1 MKPRVS
7 TSREVLAHIDKSKP
21 VRVYRNL
28 HKNCVSVRQGGIVK
42 CHAENVVLKD
52 CKFIV
57 SAAGQRRVRDE
68 KKKNVH
74 AFIQGYVFDSR
85 EADKVV
91 DGSKSDEEIL
101 AGDTGWQ
108 SVYYNPYS
116 TDHWQLSNV
125 PYDEY
130 VDTADFCDVWCDN
143 VFSEVLTYNPKFMK
157 LSP

>member
-1 MKPRVS
+1 MKPRVN
-7 TSREVLAHIDKSKP
+7 TSREVLAHVDGSKP

-28 HKNCVSVRQGGIVK
+28 HKNCVSVKQGGIVR

-57 SAAGQRRVRDE
+57 SLAGQRRVRYE

-74 AFIQGYVFDSR
+74 SFVEGYVFDSR
-85 EADKVV
+85 KADKIV
-91 DGSKSDEEIL
+91 DGTKSDKEIL

-108 SVYYNPYS
+108 AVYYNPYE

-125 PYDEY
+125 PYDE
-130 VDTADFCDVWCDN
+130 
-143 VFSEVLTYNPKFMK
+143 
-157 LSP
+157 